1 MSCTSPGRIL
11 PIIGW
16 DLSQHNGWE
25 AGFDRSRSIC
35 PRLRSTRSIKKLI
48 FQPPL
53 TTWLKRQKLVLVPQI
68 TLDSNHSWPPQW
80 VYSLLTKTHARVYGN
95 RRSNTAINKVSSI
108 ISTISWFQTIPHS
121 HTFKIH
127 SNTGL
132 SSKPRPSWTYPS
144 CRLLKFYKRFYYFFI
159 SVKFATHF
167 CLAICP
173 IHPKEVDLI
182 TVIYLGT

>member
-1 MSCTSPGRIL
+1 MSYTSPGRIL

-35 PRLRSTRSIKKLI
+35 PRLRNTRSIKKLI

-121 HTFKIH
+121 HTLRFILILASH
-127 SNTGL
+127 LSQGL
-132 SSKPRPSWTYPS
+132 PEHI
-144 CRLLKFYKRFYYFFI
+144 LLVGCWNFTSVSIIFSFQLNLLPTSVFYM
-159 SVKFATHF
+159 
-167 CLAICP
+167 
-173 IHPKEVDLI
+173 
-182 TVIYLGT
+182 